1 MMIITTTL
9 CNIFGGPPYF
19 RRPEVGRQ
27 KYHLIF
33 GGLTQPPKIGL
44 FSAAT
49 DTAAENK
56 PIFGG
61 LIPGRRKLGF

>member
-1 MMIITTTL
+1 MHGTGYERKTHNNTVEH
-9 CNIFGGPPYF
+9 F
-19 RRPEVGRQ
+19 
-27 KYHLIF
+27 
-33 GGLTQPPKIGL
+33 LTQPPKIGL

-61 LIPGRRKLGF
+61 LLPGRRTVGF